1 MRGVDRDLRPVVAY
15 PETAVL
21 DKQQLAAGLGISERQ
36 VERLDLPCVYLGPK
50 SPRWVW
56 GQVLEILRER
66 AA

>member
-1 MRGVDRDLRPVVAY
+1 MRPVVAY

-21 DKQQLAAGLGISERQ
+21 DKAQLAAALRVSERQ
-36 VERLDLPCVYLGPK
+36 VERLDLPCVYLGAK
-50 SPRWVW
+50 TPRWVW